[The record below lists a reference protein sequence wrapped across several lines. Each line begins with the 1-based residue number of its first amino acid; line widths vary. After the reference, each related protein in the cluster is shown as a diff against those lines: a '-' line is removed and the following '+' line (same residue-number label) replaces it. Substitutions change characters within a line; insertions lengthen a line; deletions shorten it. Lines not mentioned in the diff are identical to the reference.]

1 MSNLIFHLNNPNNVN
16 SMIHGSMSQ
25 AKVLNHRPLTQW
37 RNQCSSGTGLEG
49 GWILGWVGG
58 TVSWGS
64 FWLPVWTGAQTLLG
78 NFEGLS
84 QHSRSGR
91 TSVRSI

>member
-16 SMIHGSMSQ
+16 NMIRGGMSW
-25 AKVLNHRPLTQW
+25 AKVLNHHPLTQW
-37 RNQCSSGTGLEG
+37 QNRCSSGTGLEG
-49 GWILGWVGG
+49 GQILGWGGG

-64 FWLPVWTGAQTLLG
+64 FLLPVWTGAQTLLG
-78 NFEGLS
+78 NFEELS